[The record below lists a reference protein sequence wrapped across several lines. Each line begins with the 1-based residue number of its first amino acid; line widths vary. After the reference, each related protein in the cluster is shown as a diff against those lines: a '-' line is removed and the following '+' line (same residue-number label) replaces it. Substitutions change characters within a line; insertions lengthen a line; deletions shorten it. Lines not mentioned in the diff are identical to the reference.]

1 MKILIIEDDIQI
13 SRQLSEH
20 LENCGF
26 VTQIASDGEEGH
38 YWGEVEDYDVVLLD
52 LGLPQL
58 DGITLLERWRHSGKT
73 FPVIILSARTNKM
86 ETIRGLEAGADD
98 YIYKPFDLDE
108 VVARIRANIRRD
120 KGKSDK
126 LFQCQNVALDM
137 NGRRVLLN
145 GAHVKL
151 TRIEYL
157 IVQYLFLHQGTLVSV
172 ADLGDH
178 VYENFDHDSSILAR
192 HIANIRKKIGSDII
206 LTESNRGYYVPKDN
220 S

>member
-1 MKILIIEDDIQI
+1 MKILIIEDDFHI

-20 LENCGF
+20 LKNCGF
-26 VTQIASDGEEGH
+26 VTQVASDGEEGH
-38 YWGEVEDYDVVLLD
+38 YLGEVEDYDVVLLD

-58 DGITLLERWRHSGKT
+58 DGITLLERWRQAGKT

-98 YIYKPFDLDE
+98 YVYKPFDLDE
-108 VVARIRANIRRD
+108 VVARIRANIRRY
-120 KGKSDK
+120 KGKANK
-126 LFQCQNVALDM
+126 LFQYKNVAVDM
-137 NGRRVLLN
+137 NTRRVLLN
-145 GAHVKL
+145 GAHLKL
-151 TRIEYL
+151 TRLEYL

-206 LTESNRGYYVPKDN
+206 LTESNRGYYVPEDN